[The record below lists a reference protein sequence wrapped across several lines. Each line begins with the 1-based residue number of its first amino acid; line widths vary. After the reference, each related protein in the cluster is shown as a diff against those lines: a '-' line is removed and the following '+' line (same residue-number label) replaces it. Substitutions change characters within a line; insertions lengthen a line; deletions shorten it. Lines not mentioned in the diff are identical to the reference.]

1 MKSLFRSRLPPPLT
15 LDQVT
20 RLSDECQLPSE
31 QIEEWYERFNHCYPR
46 GYLSQPQF
54 LFYLKQVHTQNG
66 RDYHLTKAMVKQLFR
81 LLDLNEDKHLN
92 FEEFFLFNILMNQGS
107 VEEKLRLVLSLYD
120 RDKNKYLSRQQLESV
135 LINMFDLLDIPQPA
149 ENLSQRLQ
157 TLLQRCNFTD
167 QNSKISWN
175 TFRTYVLEDAS
186 LFQLLLPHGAHDG
199 RSYIDGDYLI
209 TRF

>member
-15 LDQVT
+15 RDQVT

-31 QIEEWYERFNHCYPR
+31 EIQESYERFNHCYPR
-46 GYLSQPQF
+46 GYLSQAKF
-54 LFYLKQVHTQNG
+54 LFYLKQVHSQNG
-66 RDYHLTKAMVKQLFR
+66 RDYRLTNAMVKQLFR

-107 VEEKLRLVLSLYD
+107 DEEKLRLVLGLYD
-120 RDKNKYLSRQQLESV
+120 RDKNKYLTRQQLESV
-135 LINMFDLLDIPQPA
+135 LLSMFDLLDIPQPDDS
-149 ENLSQRLQ
+149 LSQRIQ
-157 TLLQRCNFTD
+157 TLFQRCNFTD
-167 QNSKISWN
+167 HHSKISWN

-186 LFQLLLPHGAHDG
+186 LFQLLLPHDAHG
-199 RSYIDGDYLI
+199 MRSYTEGDFVI